1 VREFVT
7 IALHTYERSLSHRQA
22 ETRHIREIIFGK
34 RRELRYFEI
43 TKDDTN
49 PDSAETWFI
58 MTNLPGKIP
67 QILGNLYSL
76 RTWIEY
82 GFKQVKNQ
90 LGWAD
95 FRLTDYN
102 SIERWW
108 EIVFSAY
115 LLVGL
120 QALQFK
126 SSVTDSEIS
135 TNSSTKSYSRLTDDS
150 KKISQHP
157 EWEPGTNWKSS
168 LNNLRLIIQP
178 LTFWYLIEPW
188 LRVFRIPGLK
198 REVFKLIEVM
208 NNFRASAIEYVVAN

>member
-1 VREFVT
+1 
-7 IALHTYERSLSHRQA
+7 
-22 ETRHIREIIFGK
+22 
-34 RRELRYFEI
+34 
-43 TKDDTN
+43 
-49 PDSAETWFI
+49 
-58 MTNLPGKIP
+58 MTNLPGKI
-67 QILGNLYSL
+67 QQVLGNLYSL

-126 SSVTDSEIS
+126 SSATNSGINA
-135 TNSSTKSYSRLTDDS
+135 NSSTKSYSRFTDDS
-150 KKISQHP
+150 KEISQHP

-168 LNNLRLIIQP
+168 LNNLRLIVQP
-178 LTFWYLIEPW
+178 YTFWYLIEPW

-198 REVFKLIEVM
+198 RGFFKLIEIM
-208 NNFRASAIEYVVAN
+208 NNFRGSPIEYAVAN